1 MIPFS
6 TKNLFKKE
14 PKKIIRTIGLFYA
27 GIGAWC
33 FFGMFLMKFTMADLQ
48 KDEEFSGF
56 NTTVE
61 ILQDIWTTYM
71 PLLILIGIGMILFS
85 FRFEQLKN
93 RQVQIQTLI
102 LTISTIWVL
111 FYSYAC
117 IPYIQ
122 AFQTISPEQEPF
134 NILTYIF
141 AIFGFGAVFALMTIP
156 NYRILKKLKVEN
168 TAM

>member
-117 IPYIQ
+117 IPYIKPFRQ
-122 AFQTISPEQEPF
+122 SPLNKNLSIYWHIYLRYLVLGLFLLWWQFQITEF
-134 NILTYIF
+134 
-141 AIFGFGAVFALMTIP
+141 
-156 NYRILKKLKVEN
+156 LKNWK
-168 TAM
+168 